1 MPVQFE
7 ALCNLIDAASPGQLR
22 ALAQLLLRLQ
32 GYAEAWISDGPHD
45 GGADL
50 RVLSIPA
57 NPLPIA
63 IQTSVEKKWQQK
75 LRVDAEKVKSR
86 LGLDRMYF
94 ISSRR
99 IPQASFHL
107 LHAEMMQTGVAVTL
121 FDQQAIAS
129 LTITHHALPEALRI
143 LDLPELGG
151 PVPVEPSDRRR
162 DAAFAYAFFAPEV
175 RAFRESIRSQALT
188 LALFQAGGEASVDE
202 LCASAAQLIGM
213 RNDEEL
219 RLRSDVDRLR
229 QSTRLLGRNGTVRL
243 PDSEMTTLASL
254 RRLRQREE
262 DDLRAQIEA
271 LFRTQGLNPLA
282 DAAHAAMQR
291 LGALLIRHDKKLDS
305 LDPIHAQLRIL
316 RAELRAYGLHDG
328 PRGESTLMA
337 LLECARS
344 SPLGRHLAA
353 GTLYQALTA
362 LPRDAFLHALDA
374 RSASLVLDA
383 SVAIPMF
390 CALFQ
395 GSVQQR
401 YFLAAEELHRRATH
415 LGFALQLPQVWLEE
429 MAAHLLLALD
439 YAAMA
444 MADPEGL
451 RLSRNAYVAYFASK
465 GREDPSGEF
474 LAYLASFGLTP
485 AIARRAATDPSGA
498 RAHLEAYLRR
508 QLAHYQIEVVETP
521 FLATHL
527 KQVERDWG
535 WGLHALGRDRGN
547 ELLERHDKQVLAW
560 LAGIDPLHAPLLV
573 TWDRLLKTVRPD
585 DAPGGALDP
594 LALCDL
600 LALIHGEALPA
611 EALRFAGLGLTEA
624 EAERSAAVLDALVAI
639 EKSRLSDARLVQ
651 EALTFKTRY
660 LQEHHE
666 APVVVE
672 LTQAWNELRPRAP

>member
-1 MPVQFE
+1 MPLQFE
-7 ALCNLIDAASPGQLR
+7 ALCNLIDAASPSQLR
-22 ALAQLLLRLQ
+22 SLAQLILRLQ

-63 IQTSVEKKWQQK
+63 VQTSVEKKWQQK
-75 LRVDAEKVKSR
+75 LRGDADKIKAK

-99 IPQASFHL
+99 IPQGSFHP
-107 LHAEMMQTGVAVTL
+107 LHAELMQNSVAVTL
-121 FDQQAIAS
+121 FDQQAISS
-129 LTITHHALPEALRI
+129 LVITHHALPEALRI

-151 PVPVEPSDRRR
+151 AAPNEPAARRR

-175 RAFRESIRSQALT
+175 RAFRESIRGQAL
-188 LALFQAGGEASVDE
+188 LVALFHAGGEATVED
-202 LCASAAQLIGM
+202 LCESAAQLLGM
-213 RNDEEL
+213 RADEAL
-219 RLRSDVDRLR
+219 RLRSDIDRLR

-243 PDSEMTTLASL
+243 PDPEMTTLASL
-254 RRLRQREE
+254 RNLRQREE
-262 DDLRAQIEA
+262 DDLHLQVEA
-271 LFRTQGLNPLA
+271 LFRQQGLAPLA
-282 DAAHAAMQR
+282 DAVRAAMQR

-305 LDPIHAQLRIL
+305 LEPIHAQLRML

-328 PRGESTLMA
+328 QRAEATLMA

-344 SPLGRHLAA
+344 SPLGRHLMA
-353 GTLYQALTA
+353 GTLYQTLTA
-362 LPRDAFLHALDA
+362 LPRDAFLRPLDA

-401 YFLAAEELHRRATH
+401 FFLAAEELHRRARH

-439 YAAMA
+439 YAELA
-444 MADPEGL
+444 MADPAGL

-465 GREDPSGEF
+465 RREHPFDDF
-474 LAYLASFGLTP
+474 LTYLASFGLTP
-485 AIARRAATDPSGA
+485 PIARRASTDHAGA
-498 RAHLEAYLRR
+498 RSHLEAYLRR
-508 QLAHYQIEVVETP
+508 QLAHYEIEVVETP
-521 FLATHL
+521 ALATHL
-527 KQVERDWG
+527 KQVERDRG
-535 WGLHALGRDRGN
+535 WGLHALGRDRG
-547 ELLERHDKQVLAW
+547 
-560 LAGIDPLHAPLLV
+560 
-573 TWDRLLKTVRPD
+573 
-585 DAPGGALDP
+585 
-594 LALCDL
+594 L

-624 EAERSAAVLDALVAI
+624 EAERSAAVLDTLIAI
-639 EKSRLSDARLVQ
+639 DKGGLSDARLVQ
-651 EALTFKTRY
+651 EALKFKTRY

-666 APVVVE
+666 APVVAE
-672 LTQAWNELRPRAP
+672 LTQAWNELRPRSP